1 MKIEIKNLSKAYSSK
16 KALNNVSLT
25 LNEGI
30 YGILG
35 PNGSGKT
42 TLINLL
48 IDNVKRTSGET
59 LLDGKEILSLGAE
72 YRDMI
77 GYMPQQQALY
87 NDFSAYMY
95 LKYMCSVKGIRHG
108 NELISEMLKKV
119 NLYDVRNSKTGTF
132 SGGMKQRLMFA
143 QALLNDPKILI
154 LDEPT
159 AGLDPKERIN
169 FRNMLA
175 ELSQDKIILL
185 ATHIVSDI
193 ECIADEILLLKKGD
207 LIKKD
212 TPENLMKSVSD
223 KVFEIR
229 GQKEAL
235 LLMQHNAGIGNII
248 HDLNGI
254 SLRIVTDEPKENYI
268 PVTANISL
276 EDVYLYYF
284 EYMK

>member
-48 IDNVKRTSGET
+48 IDNVKRTSGEI
-59 LLDGKEILSLGAE
+59 LLDGEEILSLGAE

-95 LKYMCSVKGIRHG
+95 LKYMCSVKGIMHG

-132 SGGMKQRLMFA
+132 SGGMKQRLMFV

-193 ECIADEILLLKKGD
+193 ECIADEVLLLKKGD

>member
-48 IDNVKRTSGET
+48 IDNVKRTSGEI
-59 LLDGKEILSLGAE
+59 LLDGEEILSLGAE
-72 YRDMI
+72 YRNMI

-108 NELISEMLKKV
+108 NELISKMLKKV

-193 ECIADEILLLKKGD
+193 ECIADEALLLKKGD

>member
-48 IDNVKRTSGET
+48 IDNVKRTSGEI

>member
-25 LNEGI
+25 LKEGI

-48 IDNVKRTSGET
+48 IDNVKRTSGEI

-193 ECIADEILLLKKGD
+193 ECIADEVLLLKKGD

>member
-48 IDNVKRTSGET
+48 IDNVKRTSGEI
-59 LLDGKEILSLGAE
+59 LLDGKEILPLGAE

-193 ECIADEILLLKKGD
+193 ECIADEVLLLKKGD

>member
-48 IDNVKRTSGET
+48 IDNVKRTSGEI
-59 LLDGKEILSLGAE
+59 LLDGEEILSLGAE

-108 NELISEMLKKV
+108 NELISEMLKK
-119 NLYDVRNSKTGTF
+119 G
-132 SGGMKQRLMFA
+132 Q
-143 QALLNDPKILI
+143 
-154 LDEPT
+154 
-159 AGLDPKERIN
+159 
-169 FRNMLA
+169 
-175 ELSQDKIILL
+175 
-185 ATHIVSDI
+185 
-193 ECIADEILLLKKGD
+193 
-207 LIKKD
+207 
-212 TPENLMKSVSD
+212 SV
-223 KVFEIR
+223 
-229 GQKEAL
+229 
-235 LLMQHNAGIGNII
+235 
-248 HDLNGI
+248 
-254 SLRIVTDEPKENYI
+254 
-268 PVTANISL
+268 
-276 EDVYLYYF
+276 
-284 EYMK
+284 